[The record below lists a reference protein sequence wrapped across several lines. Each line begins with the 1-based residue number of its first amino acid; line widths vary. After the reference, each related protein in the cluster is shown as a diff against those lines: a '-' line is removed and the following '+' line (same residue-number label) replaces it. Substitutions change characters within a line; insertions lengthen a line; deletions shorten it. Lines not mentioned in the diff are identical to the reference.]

1 MFCFYSYVGPSG
13 QGVNIVSRCFNDKLA
28 KIVNFFGYLVSYFKR
43 HNPLLE
49 FGNQIMAMVKDYLT
63 MNRKLKMAKYRVNYQ
78 MYKLNQMEQLIA
90 ENNEHVFLRGNKLN
104 LQR

>member
-1 MFCFYSYVGPSG
+1 MFQEVL
-13 QGVNIVSRCFNDKLA
+13 QTNLQ
-28 KIVNFFGYLVSYFKR
+28 KILNFFGYLMAYFR
-43 HNPLLE
+43 RNNPLQAFL
-49 FGNQIMAMVKDYLT
+49 NQIVAMIKDYLT

>member
-1 MFCFYSYVGPSG
+1 MF
-13 QGVNIVSRCFNDKLA
+13 QDALMTNLQ

-49 FGNQIMAMVKDYLT
+49 LGNQIMAMVKDYLT

>member
-1 MFCFYSYVGPSG
+1 MF
-13 QGVNIVSRCFNDKLA
+13 QDALMTNLQKMI
-28 KIVNFFGYLVSYFKR
+28 NFFGYLVSYLKR
-43 HNPLLE
+43 HNPV
-49 FGNQIMAMVKDYLT
+49 QIFVAQITTMLKDYLT

-90 ENNEHVFLRGNKLN
+90 ENNEHVFLRGNRLN

>member
-1 MFCFYSYVGPSG
+1 MTK
-13 QGVNIVSRCFNDKLA
+13 GVKLLITA
-28 KIVNFFGYLVSYFKR
+28 LQTNLQKTVNFFGYLQAYFRRNNPVKAIIGQVVS
-43 HNPLLE
+43 
-49 FGNQIMAMVKDYLT
+49 MVKDYLT

-90 ENNEHVFLRGNKLN
+90 ENNDHVFLRGNKIN

>member
-1 MFCFYSYVGPSG
+1 MFQEVL
-13 QGVNIVSRCFNDKLA
+13 QTNLQ
-28 KIVNFFGYLVSYFKR
+28 KILNFFGYLMAYFR
-43 HNPLLE
+43 RNNPLQAFL
-49 FGNQIMAMVKDYLT
+49 NQIVGMIKDYLT

>member
-1 MFCFYSYVGPSG
+1 MPIPSG
-13 QGVNIVSRCFNDKLA
+13 LVLQ
-28 KIVNFFGYLVSYFKR
+28 KIVNFFGYLVAYFR
-43 HNPLLE
+43 RNNPLQM
-49 FGNQIMAMVKDYLT
+49 FASRVVSMVKDYLT

-78 MYKLNQMEQLIA
+78 MYKLHQMEQLIA

>member
-1 MFCFYSYVGPSG
+1 M
-13 QGVNIVSRCFNDKLA
+13 DKESTLFFDVLQTNLQ
-28 KIVNFFGYLVSYFKR
+28 KMLNFFGYLRSYLIR
-43 HNPLLE
+43 HNPFQIFL
-49 FGNQIMAMVKDYLT
+49 NQIMTMVKDYLT

-90 ENNEHVFLRGNKLN
+90 ENNEHVFLRGNRLN

>member
-1 MFCFYSYVGPSG
+1 MV
-13 QGVNIVSRCFNDKLA
+13 DKESTLFQDA
-28 KIVNFFGYLVSYFKR
+28 IMLNLQKIVNFFGYLMAYFR
-43 HNPLLE
+43 RNNPLQA
-49 FGNQIMAMVKDYLT
+49 FVNQIVSMIKDYLT

-104 LQR
+104 IQR

>member
-1 MFCFYSYVGPSG
+1 MFQDALLSNM
-13 QGVNIVSRCFNDKLA
+13 Q
-28 KIVNFFGYLVSYFKR
+28 KIVNFFGYLTAYFRR
-43 HNPLLE
+43 HNPV
-49 FGNQIMAMVKDYLT
+49 QAMVQQVSAMIKDYLT

-104 LQR
+104 IQR

>member
-1 MFCFYSYVGPSG
+1 MFLDTL
-13 QGVNIVSRCFNDKLA
+13 QTNLQKL
-28 KIVNFFGYLVSYFKR
+28 VNFFGYLVSYLRR
-43 HNPLLE
+43 HNFLQM
-49 FGNQIMAMVKDYLT
+49 FVNQVVTMVKDYLT
-63 MNRKLKMAKYRVNYQ
+63 MNKKLKMAKYRVNYQ

>member
-1 MFCFYSYVGPSG
+1 M
-13 QGVNIVSRCFNDKLA
+13 DKESTLFQDA
-28 KIVNFFGYLVSYFKR
+28 LMTNLQKIVNFFGYLMSYLRR
-43 HNPLLE
+43 HNPL
-49 FGNQIMAMVKDYLT
+49 QIFAAQITAMVKDYLT